1 MSLSGLAKFVVG
13 FLAGV
18 VLLLLGS
25 VAAGLFLFSTLSA
38 TPPKPVFPEERQQKK
53 LASINTKNS
62 NVAATNSKLV
72 SSTIDSPSPSPSP
85 SQEPQLEPGAYKA
98 RVKWESG
105 LSMRSEASYESS
117 KVGGVAYNQEVV
129 VIQDSDDKQWQKVR
143 VVETNEEGWVKTGNL
158 ERADTPQ

>member
-25 VAAGLFLFSTLSA
+25 VAAGFFLFSTLSA
-38 TPPKPVFPEERQQKK
+38 TPPKPVFPEEEQPKK
-53 LASINTKNS
+53 LASINTKS
-62 NVAATNSKLV
+62 STVAATNSKLV
-72 SSTIDSPSPSPSP
+72 STTVASASPSASP
-85 SQEPQLEPGAYKA
+85 EPGAYKA
-98 RVKWESG
+98 RVKWQSG

-143 VVETNEEGWVKTGNL
+143 VVETNEEGWVKAGNL